1 MKNLNNNEKAA
12 IKRIARSLYNTTYKN
27 IIKLEAKIAELSEE
41 LITQKE
47 VMDKMDTTPFITNSE
62 YKTFDL
68 IERKE
73 TWVKDARGNDV
84 KMVSFDFKY
93 PDTIYPPIE
102 KEVPKIEEKENT
114 NTQDLEISEDIVNF
128 VDKMEEE
135 AATEEADIAE
145 SVVEENPVE
154 APSVEVNTRKYTKDE
169 PTDNPFAL

>member
-27 IIKLEAKIAELSEE
+27 IMKLEAKIAELSEE
-41 LITQKE
+41 LIQQKE
-47 VMDKMDTTPFITNSE
+47 VMDKMDTTPFITKSE

-84 KMVSFDFKY
+84 KMVTFDFKY

-102 KEVPKIEEKENT
+102 KEIT
-114 NTQDLEISEDIVNF
+114 NTENLEVPEDIVNF
-128 VDKMEEE
+128 VDKMEETLGE
-135 AATEEADIAE
+135 T
-145 SVVEENPVE
+145 VVEEDPTE
-154 APSVEVNTRKYTKDE
+154 APSVEVKGRKYTKDE
-169 PTDNPFAL
+169 PADNPFAL

>member
-41 LITQKE
+41 LIQQKE
-47 VMDKMDTTPFITNSE
+47 VMDKMDTTPYITNSE

-84 KMVSFDFKY
+84 KMVTFDFKY

-102 KEVPKIEEKENT
+102 KKIT
-114 NTQDLEISEDIVNF
+114 NTEDLEVSEDLVNF
-128 VDKMEEE
+128 VNQLEE
-135 AATEEADIAE
+135 AVEEAITEAVSETANIDAE
-145 SVVEENPVE
+145 TVVEENPVE

-169 PTDNPFAL
+169 PTGNPFAL

>member
-1 MKNLNNNEKAA
+1 MKTLNNNEKAA

-102 KEVPKIEEKENT
+102 KEVPKIEE
-114 NTQDLEISEDIVNF
+114 
-128 VDKMEEE
+128 E

-154 APSVEVNTRKYTKDE
+154 APSVEVNNRKYTKDE

>member
-47 VMDKMDTTPFITNSE
+47 VMDKMDTTPFITDSE

-68 IERKE
+68 VERKE

-84 KMVSFDFKY
+84 KMVTFDFKY

-102 KEVPKIEEKENT
+102 KETPKTEEKEIT
-114 NTQDLEISEDIVNF
+114 NTGNLEVSEDIVNF
-128 VDKMEEE
+128 VDKMEE
-135 AATEEADIAE
+135 E

-169 PTDNPFAL
+169 PTDNPFSL